1 MHVASRD
8 NRECM
13 IMLMFAMLV
22 GCLNGGGDA
31 TSTEPVAAMEWSED
45 MWQGF
50 AMTVSAGV
58 NEAISMA
65 AAGDRDGG
73 KELLVSVYHGSF
85 EPELEVAIREHL
97 GAQNALEL
105 ELAFELLRG
114 SLGRSGAEERSATLF
129 ERLSV
134 SSQALDAL
142 EAALEQ

>member
-1 MHVASRD
+1 
-8 NRECM
+8 
-13 IMLMFAMLV
+13 MLMFAMVV

-31 TSTEPVAAMEWSED
+31 TSTEPVTAMEWSEG

-58 NEAISMA
+58 NEAILMA
-65 AAGDRDGG
+65 EAGDRDGA
-73 KELLVSVYHGSF
+73 KELLVSVYGGSF

-114 SLGRSGAEERSATLF
+114 SLGRRSAAERSATLF
-129 ERLSV
+129 ERLNV

-142 EAALEQ
+142 EVVLE

>member
-1 MHVASRD
+1 
-8 NRECM
+8 
-13 IMLMFAMLV
+13 MLMVAMV
-22 GCLNGGGDA
+22 IGCLNGGGDA
-31 TSTEPVAAMEWSED
+31 TSTEPVAAMEWSEG

-50 AMTVSAGV
+50 AMTVTSGV
-58 NEAISMA
+58 NEAIA
-65 AAGDRDGG
+65 LGDAGERDRA
-73 KELLVSVYHGSF
+73 KELLISVYQGSF

-114 SLGRSGAEERSATLF
+114 SLGRRGAAERSATLY

-142 EAALEQ
+142 EVTLE

>member
-1 MHVASRD
+1 
-8 NRECM
+8 
-13 IMLMFAMLV
+13 MLMFAMLV